1 MNAENLKNYNA
12 AAIAFAG
19 ACEKYELTAET
30 VSAPKAETREDNWDC
45 VSWEVSYKARGRE
58 FHRSKFSQGL
68 GHFKADKMTL
78 EKYANLGT
86 GVRDM
91 RYHTLKHPLQAE
103 GVAKMYETLAEKKGL
118 DLKYA
123 LSCVVADVY
132 TSLYRL
138 SFADFCAEYGY
149 NKDSR
154 KAEKTYEAVRE
165 SGDALIRAIG
175 EDAARELYELSSQL

>member
-1 MNAENLKNYNA
+1 MHAENLKNYADA
-12 AAIAFAG
+12 AKAFAK

-68 GHFKADKMTL
+68 GHFKADKLTL
-78 EKYANLGT
+78 EKYAHLGS

-91 RYHTLKHPLQAE
+91 LYHTLKHPLQAE
-103 GVAKMYETLAEKKGL
+103 GVAKMYEALAEKKGL
-118 DLKYA
+118 DAQFA
-123 LSCVVADVY
+123 LSCVVLDVHA
-132 TSLYRL
+132 SFYRL
-138 SFADFCAEYGY
+138 SLSAFCAEYGY
-149 NKDSR
+149 DEDSR

-175 EDAARELYELSSQL
+175 EDATRELYELSTNM

>member
-1 MNAENLKNYNA
+1 MHAENLQNYADA
-12 AAIAFAG
+12 AEAFAK
-19 ACEKYELTAET
+19 ACEKYELTAEA

-68 GHFKADKMTL
+68 GHFKADARTL
-78 EKYANLGT
+78 ENYAHLGS

-103 GVAKMYETLAEKKGL
+103 GVAKMYEALAEKQGL
-118 DLKYA
+118 DAQSA
-123 LSCVVADVY
+123 LSCIVADVY
-132 TSLYRL
+132 ASMYRL